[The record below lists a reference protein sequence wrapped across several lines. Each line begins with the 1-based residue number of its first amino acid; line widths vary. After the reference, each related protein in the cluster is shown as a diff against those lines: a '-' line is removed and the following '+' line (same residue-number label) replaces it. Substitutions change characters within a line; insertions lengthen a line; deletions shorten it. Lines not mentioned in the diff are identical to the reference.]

1 MTSIHPGNGMDE
13 PVLFPDLPII
23 DSHIHLWNCAGYDY
37 FVADFLA
44 DVATGHN
51 VEASVYVE
59 CGMAFSD
66 DPRPG
71 FAAVGETEYVHSQIA
86 EGARINPKHRLAAG
100 VLGCIDLMLGDAV
113 APVIEAH
120 AAAGKGLFKGV
131 RSRIAWDS
139 DPVAGYGDNGYYPR
153 GDIVNDP
160 LYLAGAKHVLE
171 SGHVLELWG
180 LHPQMEAIRTFAA
193 KIPDHSIVINHVG
206 GPLGVGAYAAD
217 RKAVFRDW
225 SAAMHRLAELPNVQ
239 IKIGGL
245 GITRMGFDFPGG
257 QATSSDQVAAA
268 WSPYVET
275 CIEAFGPSR
284 AIFGSN
290 YPVDRRSAP
299 YPMLL
304 NAYKKMLSGLSAAER
319 AAVFAENARAYY
331 KL

>member
-1 MTSIHPGNGMDE
+1 MTFNNPDSGMNE
-13 PVLFPDLPII
+13 PVLSPDLPIV

-44 DVATGHN
+44 DVAKGHN

-71 FAAVGETEYVHSQIA
+71 FAAVGETEYVHTQIA
-86 EGARINPKHRLAAG
+86 EGARIDPRHRLAAG
-100 VLGCIDLMLGDAV
+100 ILACVDLTLGDDV
-113 APVIEAH
+113 GPVIEAH
-120 AAAGKGLFKGV
+120 VDAGKGLFKGV

-139 DPVAGYGDNGYYPR
+139 DPVAGYGDTGYYPH

-160 LYLAGAKHVLE
+160 RFLAGAKRVLQM
-171 SGHVLELWG
+171 GHVVELWG
-180 LHPQMEAIRTFAA
+180 LHPQMEEIRTFAA
-193 KIPDHSIVINHVG
+193 KIPDHSIVINHMG
-206 GPLGVGAYAAD
+206 GPIGVGRYAAD
-217 RKAVFRDW
+217 RKSVFSDW
-225 SAAMHRLAELPNVQ
+225 SSTMRRLAELPNVK

-257 QATSSDQVAAA
+257 QATSSDQLVAA
-268 WSPYVET
+268 WSPYVDT

-299 YPMLL
+299 YPILL
-304 NAYKKMLSGLSAAER
+304 NAYKKMLGGLSEEER